1 MEDATMKTSEF
12 RVWLANVFL
21 LSRGQREE
29 VERALGHPVVFPPP
43 PLEWL
48 EQAHAGDARCPTCQ
62 GDKPYRWGHQADL
75 QRFRCRQCGHTFTR
89 LSGTPLARL
98 RHKDRWLTY
107 SEALIEGLSVRG
119 AASRCGI
126 HKNTSFRWRHRFLQ
140 LPAQTKAQRLQ
151 GIAEADETYFPDSC
165 KGQRH
170 LGRPARKRGHA
181 IHTRGT
187 GQDQVPVLIVR
198 DRSGAT
204 AGFKLAAANTAE
216 IEPPL
221 RAVLAPDA
229 VLCTD
234 GASVYRAVTQ
244 HLKNTHR
251 PVNLSAGIRVIA
263 GVYHIQNVN
272 AYDSR
277 LKGWMAR
284 FHGVATKYLENYL
297 GWRRWLE
304 RCGQHNSTQIG
315 IYTALGWESR
325 FQLLTQT

>member
-1 MEDATMKTSEF
+1 M
-12 RVWLANVFL
+12 RHP
-21 LSRGQREE
+21 SRRWNGSKARM
-29 VERALGHPVVFPPP
+29 AAGPVVRAATRPSPIGGDIRQGCSGTAAASAAT
-43 PLEWL
+43 PLP
-48 EQAHAGDARCPTCQ
+48 CS
-62 GDKPYRWGHQADL
+62 
-75 QRFRCRQCGHTFTR
+75 
-89 LSGTPLARL
+89 SGTPLARL
-98 RHKDRWLTY
+98 RYKERWLTS
-107 SEALIEGLSVRG
+107 SEALLDGLTVR
-119 AASRCGI
+119 AAARRCGV

-140 LPAQTKAQRLQ
+140 LPATTKAKHLQ

-170 LGRPARKRGHA
+170 LERPPRQRGHA
-181 IHTRGT
+181 IHVRGT
-187 GQDQVPVLIVR
+187 GPDQVPVLIVR

-204 AGFKLAAANTAE
+204 ADFKLNAANTAN

-229 VLCTD
+229 ILCSD
-234 GASVYRAVTQ
+234 GAAVYRAVAQ
-244 HLKNTHR
+244 HLHLTHR
-251 PVNLSAGIRVIA
+251 PINLSAGVRVIA

-277 LKGWMAR
+277 LKGWMHR

-304 RCGQHNSTQIG
+304 RWGSRNSPQIG
-315 IYTALGWESR
+315 LYAALGWENR

>member
-1 MEDATMKTSEF
+1 MKTSEF
-12 RVWLANVFL
+12 RVWVANVAR
-21 LSRGQREE
+21 LSRGQREQ
-29 VERALGHPVVFPPP
+29 VKQYLDHSVPPAPVV
-43 PLEWL
+43 EWL
-48 EQAHAGDARCPTCQ
+48 EQAQEAICPQCQ
-62 GDKPYRWGHQADL
+62 AAMPYRWGHQAGL
-75 QRFRCRQCGHTFTR
+75 QRFRCRQCGRTFTV

-98 RHKDRWLTY
+98 RHKNRWLTY
-107 SEALIEGLSVRG
+107 SAALIEGLTVRK
-119 AASRCGI
+119 AAARCGI

-140 LPAQTKAQRLQ
+140 VPAQTKARRLQ
-151 GIAEADETYFPDSC
+151 GIAEADETYFPYSC

-170 LGRPARKRGHA
+170 LGRAPRKRGHS

-187 GQDQVPVLIVR
+187 GKDQVPVLVVR

-204 AGFKLAAANTAE
+204 ADFKLSVANASA

-221 RAVLAPDA
+221 RAILTQDT
-229 VLCTD
+229 VLCSD
-234 GASVYRAVTQ
+234 GGAAYRIVAQKLGV
-244 HLKNTHR
+244 THR
-251 PVNLSAGIRVIA
+251 PVNLSAGIRVVA

-277 LKGWMAR
+277 LKGWMRR

-304 RCGQHNSTQIG
+304 RWGQKNSPQIG
-315 IYTALGWESR
+315 LFAALGRENQ

>member
-1 MEDATMKTSEF
+1 MKTSEF
-12 RVWLANVFL
+12 RVWLANLFR

-29 VERALGHPVVFPPP
+29 VEQALGHAESPR

-48 EQAHAGDARCPTCQ
+48 ETAQGGDVGCPRCAAH
-62 GDKPYRWGHQADL
+62 KPYRWGRQARL
-75 QRFRCRQCGHTFTR
+75 QRFRCRQCGHTFTL

-98 RHKDRWLTY
+98 RHKERWLTY
-107 SEALIEGLSVRG
+107 SEALLEGLTVRE
-119 AASRCGI
+119 AARRCGI
-126 HKNTSFRWRHRFLQ
+126 HKNTSFRWRHRFLR
-140 LPAQTKAQRLQ
+140 LPAQTKAERLQ
-151 GIAEADETYFPDSC
+151 GIAEADETYFPYSC

-170 LGRPARKRGHA
+170 LGRPPRKRGHA
-181 IHTRGT
+181 LHARGT
-187 GQDQVPVLIVR
+187 GPEQVPVLIVR

-204 AGFKLAAANTAE
+204 ADFKLTAANTAE

-221 RAVLAPDA
+221 RTVLAHDA
-229 VLCTD
+229 VLCSD
-234 GASVYRAVTQ
+234 GASVYRTVAQ
-244 HLKNTHR
+244 HLNITHR
-251 PVNLSAGIRVIA
+251 PINLSAGIRVVA
-263 GVYHIQNVN
+263 GVYHVQNVN

-304 RCGQHNSTQIG
+304 RWGPHNSPQIG
-315 IYTALGWESR
+315 IYAALGWESR

>member
-1 MEDATMKTSEF
+1 MKMSEF
-12 RVWLANVFL
+12 RVWFAHLFR

-29 VERALGHPVVFPPP
+29 VEQALGHAKSPP
-43 PLEWL
+43 PLAWL
-48 EQAHAGDARCPTCQ
+48 EAAHGGEVCCPRCQAP
-62 GDKPYRWGHQADL
+62 KPYRWGRQASM
-75 QRFRCRQCGHTFTR
+75 QRYRCRQCGHTFTL

-98 RHKDRWLTY
+98 RHKERWLTY
-107 SEALIEGLSVRG
+107 SEALLEGLTVR
-119 AASRCGI
+119 AAAHRCGI

-140 LPAQTKAQRLQ
+140 LPAKTKPAHLG
-151 GIAEADETYFPDSC
+151 GIAEADETYFPYSC

-170 LGRPARKRGHA
+170 LERPPRRRGHA
-181 IHTRGT
+181 IHARGT
-187 GQDQVPVLIVR
+187 GPEQVPVLIVR

-204 AGFKLAAANTAE
+204 ADFKLTAATTAE

-221 RAVLAPDA
+221 RAVLASDTI
-229 VLCTD
+229 LCSD
-234 GASVYRAVTQ
+234 GASVYRAVAQ
-244 HLKNTHR
+244 HLHLTHR
-251 PVNLSAGIRVIA
+251 PINLSAGIRVIA
-263 GVYHIQNVN
+263 GVYHVQNVN

-304 RCGQHNSTQIG
+304 RWGPNNSPQIG
-315 IYTALGWESR
+315 LYAALGWENR